1 MRNNLFTTENN
12 VEKHNQYHRQISVHI
27 NLSKEKFSFIIDTD
41 TKCLDATSLCI
52 LQNKN
57 LSVWENLPRTKEL
70 IKFYSQTKSAFH
82 QYHVGYGVNK
92 HLFIIKEL
100 FIDLSF
106 WISPQCY
113 YACCILFLTFNN
125 L

>member
-1 MRNNLFTTENN
+1 MKNSLYTEENK
-12 VEKHNQYHRQISVHI
+12 VEKKIKHQQISIHI
-27 NLSKEKFSFIIDTD
+27 ISKEKFSFIIDTD

>member
-1 MRNNLFTTENN
+1 MKNSLYTEENN
-12 VEKHNQYHRQISVHI
+12 VEKKIKHQQISIHI
-27 NLSKEKFSFIIDTD
+27 ISKEKFSFIIDTD

-70 IKFYSQTKSAFH
+70 IKFYSQTKTAFH

>member
-1 MRNNLFTTENN
+1 MLNIKHTEENK
-12 VEKHNQYHRQISVHI
+12 VEKKIKHQQISIHI
-27 NLSKEKFSFIIDTD
+27 ISKEKFSFIIDTD